1 MDTEN
6 SKPDPDVAE
15 PTEENQKS
23 SPKEIDSDKENSSEE
38 KIPFNEPDE
47 MPREVKGILVY
58 HRGRG
63 KRDKR
68 ITWRAETNLVQVQY
82 FDKNERVNKLKTTD
96 LISKDW
102 NRNETKI
109 PFEDMPTP
117 PPKFPKLKEIPDLI
131 GGKKKTPSRF
141 QKISADML
149 SGFVKMH
156 KFH

>member
-1 MDTEN
+1 ME
-6 SKPDPDVAE
+6 
-15 PTEENQKS
+15 
-23 SPKEIDSDKENSSEE
+23 KELN
-38 KIPFNEPDE
+38 KI
-47 MPREVKGILVY
+47 
-58 HRGRG
+58 
-63 KRDKR
+63 
-68 ITWRAETNLVQVQY
+68 
-82 FDKNERVNKLKTTD
+82 KTTY

-102 NRNETKI
+102 NRNESLKTKI

-117 PPKFPKLKEIPDLI
+117 PPKFPKLKETPDLI

>member
-15 PTEENQKS
+15 PTEENQKI

-82 FDKNERVNKLKTTD
+82 FDENERVNKLKTTD